1 MENRL
6 SLQEVNLG
14 ASCLSC
20 LSISSRLGG
29 LRVEGLYTTE
39 EIQVCCPPSCRGGAE
54 WFCPDSPTAMSL
66 AWKATWSTRTSP
78 PGRRI
83 GMDNGAFK
91 G

>member
-1 MENRL
+1 MWGGFTPQRRPR
-6 SLQEVNLG
+6 
-14 ASCLSC
+14 
-20 LSISSRLGG
+20 SSAAHLHVEAGG
-29 LRVEGLYTTE
+29 
-39 EIQVCCPPSCRGGAE
+39 GGE

-83 GMDNGAFK
+83 GMDNDAFN